1 MSVGGK
7 SFLDN
12 LGKIYAM
19 YTGGFII
26 FVILLAIG
34 EQMGMSNAAIGY
46 TYMGITIGLYA
57 VIGISSRTAKISEY
71 YVAGRSVP
79 ALFNGMA
86 TGSDWMSAA
95 SFIGMAGT
103 IFGLGYD
110 GLAYIMGWTG
120 GYVLLAVFLGPYL
133 RKFGQFTIPDFL
145 GARFGGHAAR
155 SIGIIAAITA
165 SFTYLIAQVTGV
177 GIIMSRFLGLDFKIG
192 VFVGLGGILVCSML
206 GGMKAVTWTQVAQ
219 YIILIL
225 AYLVP
230 PVVMSYKVTGV
241 PIPEIMY
248 GQILQKIDAKEKQL
262 NLDPKETEVR
272 ALWQKSADALAADI
286 KGLPGSLDTKKSDLQ
301 AKLAALPADA
311 TAADKEKITKA
322 IAALPKDA
330 AAAKDAWTTAQ
341 KAQAGVGRAKPIKP
355 YLQPFAR
362 LDLKNMMALTFCL
375 MVGTAGLPHILMR
388 YYTVP
393 SVKDARVSCGWS
405 LFFIF
410 LLYFTAPAYAA
421 FARNEVLNS
430 IIGMP
435 IKDLPVWMANW
446 GKVGLVSF
454 KDINADGILQFYEL
468 TIGADA
474 IVLAMPEIAG
484 LPYVI
489 SGLVAAG
496 GLAAALSTADGLLLT
511 ISNALS
517 HDLYYKIIDPTASVV
532 KRLAVSRTL
541 LVVTAL
547 ISAWVATYKITIIVE
562 LVAWAFSIAAA
573 SFFPALVMG
582 IWDKKANK
590 AGALVGMWIGF
601 GTCLYYMIGSRFYG
615 VDWWGI
621 RTISSGLFGIP
632 LGFIAIYAVSRM
644 TAPPSQELQDFV
656 ESVRIPRGASK
667 GDEAGMS
674 TGH

>member
-1 MSVGGK
+1 MAMKGG
-7 SFLDN
+7 FLDN
-12 LGKIYAM
+12 LGKIYGI
-19 YTGGFII
+19 YTVGFIV
-26 FVILLAIG
+26 FVIFLGISEA
-34 EQMGMSNAAIGY
+34 MFGMSPKTIGY
-46 TYMGITIGLYA
+46 VYMAVTIGLYA
-57 VIGISSRTAKISEY
+57 MIGILSRTAKVSEY

-79 ALFNGMA
+79 AFFNGMA

-103 IFGLGYD
+103 IFTLGYD

-133 RKFGQFTIPDFL
+133 RKFGQYTIPDFL
-145 GARFGGHAAR
+145 GARYGGNAAR

-177 GIIMSRFLGLDFKIG
+177 GIIMSRFLNLDFTVG

-219 YIILIL
+219 YIILIV
-225 AYLVP
+225 AYLIP
-230 PVVMSYKVTGV
+230 PTVMSYKATGN
-241 PIPEIMY
+241 PISEIAY
-248 GQILQKIDAKEKQL
+248 GQALQKIDAKEKAI
-262 NLDPKETEVR
+262 NADPKEVEVM
-272 ALWQKSADALAADI
+272 ALWKKSADELDADI
-286 KGLPGSLDTKKSDLQ
+286 KGLPGSLAAKKTALE
-301 AKLAALPADA
+301 AKLAALPA
-311 TAADKEKITKA
+311 TAAVAEKEAINKAITALPATPEIAKEKWSAAKT
-322 IAALPKDA
+322 AALDKS
-330 AAAKDAWTTAQ
+330 
-341 KAQAGVGRAKPIKP
+341 KPMKP

-362 LDLKNMMALTFCL
+362 LDMKNMLALTFCL

-393 SVKDARVSCGWS
+393 SVKDARMSVGWS

-410 LLYFTAPAYAA
+410 LLYFTAPAVAA
-421 FARNEVLNS
+421 FGRSEVLNN
-430 IIGMP
+430 IVGLP
-435 IKDLPVWMANW
+435 IAQLPAWMANW
-446 GKVGLVSF
+446 GKVGLVAF
-454 KDINADGILQFYEL
+454 KDINADGILQWYEL
-468 TIGADA
+468 TIGPDA

-517 HDLYYKIIDPTASVV
+517 HDLYYKMLDPHASIN
-532 KRLAVSRTL
+532 KRLAMSRTL

-547 ISAWVATYKITIIVE
+547 IAAWVATYKITIIVE

-582 IWDKKANK
+582 IWDKRSNK
-590 AGALVGMWIGF
+590 AGALAGMYVGFFSCVI
-601 GTCLYYMIGSRFYG
+601 YMVGSRFYG
-615 VDWWGI
+615 LDIWGVK
-621 RTISSGLFGIP
+621 TISSGLFGIP
-632 LGFIAIYAVSRM
+632 LGFIVTYVVSRM

-656 ESVRIPRGASK
+656 ESVRIPRGAAK
-667 GDEAGMS
+667 GVEE
-674 TGH
+674 

>member
-1 MSVGGK
+1 VSLGGN
-7 SFLDN
+7 SFLDK
-12 LGKIYAM
+12 LGRTYAY
-19 YTGGFII
+19 YTGGFIV
-26 FVILLAIG
+26 FVIILAIA
-34 EQMGMSNAAIGY
+34 EQMGMPTAAIGY
-46 TYMGITIGLYA
+46 TYMGVTIGLYA

-103 IFGLGYD
+103 IYSLGYD

-120 GYVLLAVFLGPYL
+120 GYVLLAVFIAPYL
-133 RKFGQFTIPDFL
+133 RKFGQYTIPDFL
-145 GARFGGHAAR
+145 GARYGGNAAR
-155 SIGIIAAITA
+155 TIGIIAAIAA

-192 VFVGLGGILVCSML
+192 VFVGLAGILVCSML

-219 YIILIL
+219 YIILII

-230 PVVMSYKVTGV
+230 PVVMSHKVTGV

-248 GQILQKIDAKEKQL
+248 GQALQKIDAKEKAI
-262 NLDPKETEVR
+262 NLDPKEAAVR
-272 ALWQKSADALAADI
+272 DLWKAEAEKIDADI
-286 KGLPGSLDTKKSDLQ
+286 QGLPGSLEAMRVDLKS
-301 AKLAALPADA
+301 KLAALPADA
-311 TAADKEKITKA
+311 PTADREKVEQEIKGLPKAASEANEKWTAARTKA
-322 IAALPKDA
+322 ASLA
-330 AAAKDAWTTAQ
+330 
-341 KAQAGVGRAKPIKP
+341 RPIKP

-362 LDLKNMMALTFCL
+362 LDMKNMLALTFCL

-393 SVKDARVSCGWS
+393 SVRDARVSVGWS

-421 FARNEVLNS
+421 FARNEVING
-430 IIGMP
+430 IIGLP
-435 IKDLPVWMANW
+435 IAQLPAWMATW

-511 ISNALS
+511 ISNSLS
-517 HDLYYKIIDPTASVV
+517 HDLYYKMIDSSASVT
-532 KRLAVSRTL
+532 KRLAISRTL

-547 ISAWVATYKITIIVE
+547 IAAYLATFKLTIIVE

-582 IWDKKANK
+582 IWDKRANRT
-590 AGALVGMWIGF
+590 GALAGMWIGF
-601 GTCLYYMIGSRFYG
+601 GSCLFYMIGSRFYG
-615 VDWWGI
+615 LDWWGI
-621 RTISSGLFGIP
+621 KTISSGLFGIP

-656 ESVRIPRGASK
+656 ESVRIPKGA
-667 GDEAGMS
+667 
-674 TGH
+674 TGAEMP

>member
-12 LGKIYAM
+12 LAKIYGF

-145 GARFGGHAAR
+145 GARYGGHAAR
-155 SIGIIAAITA
+155 SIGILAAIIA

-248 GQILQKIDAKEKQL
+248 GQILQKIDAQEKVI
-262 NLDPKETEVR
+262 NADPKETEVR

-301 AKLAALPADA
+301 AKLAALPA
-311 TAADKEKITKA
+311 TALPADKEKITKA

-330 AAAKDAWTTAQ
+330 ADAKDKWTTAQ
-341 KAQAGVGRAKPIKP
+341 KTQAGVGKAKPIKP

-362 LDLKNMMALTFCL
+362 LDMKNMLALTFCL

-421 FARNEVLNS
+421 FARNEVLS
-430 IIGMP
+430 HIIGLP
-435 IKDLPVWMANW
+435 IAQLPTWMANW
-446 GKVGLVSF
+446 AKVGLVSF

-547 ISAWVATYKITIIVE
+547 IAAWVATYKITIIVE

-590 AGALVGMWIGF
+590 AGALVGMWLGF
-601 GTCLYYMIGSRFYG
+601 STCLYYMIGSRFYG
-615 VDWWGI
+615 VDWWGVK
-621 RTISSGLFGIP
+621 TISSGLFGIP
-632 LGFIAIYAVSRM
+632 LGFIAIFVVSRM

-667 GDEAGMS
+667 GDEAGMT

>member
-1 MSVGGK
+1 MAKSKGG
-7 SFLDN
+7 FLDN
-12 LGKIYAM
+12 LGKIYGI
-19 YTGGFII
+19 YTVGFIV
-26 FVILLAIG
+26 FVILLGLG
-34 EQMGMSNAAIGY
+34 EAFFGMSPKTIGY
-46 TYMGITIGLYA
+46 VYMAVTIGLYA
-57 VIGISSRTAKISEY
+57 MIGILSRTAKVSEY

-79 ALFNGMA
+79 AFFNGMA

-103 IFGLGYD
+103 IFTLGYD

-133 RKFGQFTIPDFL
+133 RKFGQYTIPDFL
-145 GARFGGHAAR
+145 GARYGGNAAR

-177 GIIMSRFLGLDFKIG
+177 GIIMSRFLNLDFTVG

-219 YIILIL
+219 YIILIV
-225 AYLVP
+225 AYLIP
-230 PVVMSYKVTGV
+230 PTVMSYKATGN
-241 PIPEIMY
+241 PISEIAY
-248 GQILQKIDAKEKQL
+248 GQALQKIDAKEKKI
-262 NLDPKETEVR
+262 NADPKEIEVMG
-272 ALWQKSADALAADI
+272 LWKKQADELDADI
-286 KGLPGSLDTKKSDLQ
+286 KGLPGSLDAKKADLN
-301 AKLAALPADA
+301 AK
-311 TAADKEKITKA
+311 I
-322 IAALPKDA
+322 A
-330 AAAKDAWTTAQ
+330 AAAMPADKDKLEKALKGLPANADEAKEKWGAAKTAALG
-341 KAQAGVGRAKPIKP
+341 KAKPIKP

-362 LDLKNMMALTFCL
+362 LDMKNMLALTFCL

-393 SVKDARVSCGWS
+393 SVKAARMSVGWS

-410 LLYFTAPAYAA
+410 LLYFTAPAVAA
-421 FARNEVLNS
+421 FGRSEVLNN
-430 IIGMP
+430 IIGLP
-435 IKDLPVWMANW
+435 IAQLPAWMANW

-454 KDINADGILQFYEL
+454 KDINGDGILQFYEL

-517 HDLYYKIIDPTASVV
+517 HDLYYKMLDQHASIT
-532 KRLAVSRTL
+532 KRLTMSRIL

-547 ISAWVATYKITIIVE
+547 ISAWVATFRLTIIVE

-582 IWDKKANK
+582 IWDKRSNK
-590 AGALVGMWIGF
+590 AGALAGMYVGFLSCVI
-601 GTCLYYMIGSRFYG
+601 YMVGSRFYG
-615 VDWWGI
+615 LDIWGI
-621 RTISSGLFGIP
+621 KTISSGLFGIP
-632 LGFIAIYAVSRM
+632 LGFIVTYVVSRM

-667 GDEAGMS
+667 GVEE
-674 TGH
+674 

>member
-1 MSVGGK
+1 MSKGIGGTA
-7 SFLDN
+7 FLDN
-12 LGKIYAM
+12 LAKIYGI
-19 YTGGFII
+19 YTGGFIF
-26 FVILLAIG
+26 FVIALGLA
-34 EQMGMSNAAIGY
+34 EKYFNMSPIMIGY
-46 TYMGITIGLYA
+46 VYMAITIGLYA

-79 ALFNGMA
+79 AFFNGMA

-145 GARFGGHAAR
+145 GARYGGHAAR
-155 SIGIIAAITA
+155 SIGILAAIIA

-177 GIIMSRFLGLDFKIG
+177 GIIMSRFLNLDFTVG

-230 PVVMSYKVTGV
+230 PTVMSYKVTGV
-241 PIPEIMY
+241 PVSEIMY
-248 GQILQKIDAKEKQL
+248 GQILQRIDKKEKEI
-262 NLDPKETEVR
+262 NANPKEIEVM
-272 ALWQKSADALAADI
+272 ALWKKQADDLDADI
-286 KGLPGSLDTKKSDLQ
+286 KGLPGSLGAKKTALQ
-301 AKLAALPADA
+301 AKLAALPATA
-311 TAADKEKITKA
+311 TVAEKEAINKAVTALPATPEIAKEKWSDAKK
-322 IAALPKDA
+322 AALGKS
-330 AAAKDAWTTAQ
+330 
-341 KAQAGVGRAKPIKP
+341 KPMKP

-362 LDLKNMMALTFCL
+362 LDAKNMLALTFCL

-421 FARNEVLNS
+421 FARNEVLSN
-430 IIGMP
+430 IVGLP
-435 IKDLPVWMANW
+435 ISQLPQWMANW
-446 GKVGLVSF
+446 GKVGLVAF
-454 KDINADGILQFYEL
+454 KDINADGILQWYEL

-517 HDLYYKIIDPTASVV
+517 HDLYYKMIDPQASITR
-532 KRLAVSRTL
+532 RLTVSRIL
-541 LVVTAL
+541 LVLTAL
-547 ISAWVATYKITIIVE
+547 ISAWVATYKLTIIVE

-582 IWDKKANK
+582 IWDKRANK
-590 AGALVGMWIGF
+590 AGALVGMWVGF
-601 GTCLYYMIGSRFYG
+601 LSCMIYMIGSRFYG
-615 VDWWGI
+615 LDIWGI

-632 LGFIAIYAVSRM
+632 LGFITIYVVSRM
-644 TAPPSQELQDFV
+644 TEPPSQELQDFV
-656 ESVRIPRGASK
+656 ESVRIPRGAAK
-667 GDEAGMS
+667 GAEE
-674 TGH
+674 

>member
-1 MSVGGK
+1 MGTSGIGGK

-12 LGKIYAM
+12 LAKIYGM
-19 YTGGFII
+19 YTGGFIG
-26 FVILLAIG
+26 FVIILAIA
-34 EQMGMSNAAIGY
+34 EQFFGMSNIMIGY
-46 TYMGITIGLYA
+46 VYMGITIGLYA

-79 ALFNGMA
+79 AFFNGMA

-133 RKFGQFTIPDFL
+133 RKFGQYTIPDFL
-145 GARFGGHAAR
+145 GARYGGNAAR
-155 SIGIIAAITA
+155 SIGILAAITA

-177 GIIMSRFLGLDFKIG
+177 GIIMSRFLNLDFSIG

-219 YIILIL
+219 YIILII

-230 PVVMSYKVTGV
+230 PVVMSQRVTGV

-248 GQILQKIDAKEKQL
+248 GQVLQRIDAEEKAI
-262 NLDPKETEVR
+262 NANPKEIEVMG
-272 ALWQKSADALAADI
+272 LWKKKAEDLDADI
-286 KGLPGSLDTKKSDLQ
+286 KGLPGSLDAKK
-301 AKLAALPADA
+301 AALTTKIADAAIAPADK
-311 TAADKEKITKA
+311 AAAEKALKG
-322 IAALPKDA
+322 LPKDGA
-330 AAAKDAWTTAQ
+330 DAKEKWTAAKTAALG
-341 KAQAGVGRAKPIKP
+341 KSKPIKP
-355 YLQPFAR
+355 YIQPFAR
-362 LDLKNMMALTFCL
+362 LDAKNMLALTFCL

-393 SVKDARVSCGWS
+393 SVKDARVSVGWS

-410 LLYFTAPAYAA
+410 LLYFTAPSYAA
-421 FARNEVLNS
+421 FARNEVLSN
-430 IIGMP
+430 IVGLP
-435 IKDLPVWMANW
+435 IANLPTWMANW

-454 KDINADGILQFYEL
+454 TDINGDGILQFYEL

-517 HDLYYKIIDPTASVV
+517 HDLYYKMIDPHASIV
-532 KRLAVSRTL
+532 KRLTVSRIL
-541 LVVTAL
+541 LVITAL
-547 ISAWVATYKITIIVE
+547 ISAYVATFKLTIIVE

-582 IWDKKANK
+582 IWDKRSNK
-590 AGALVGMWIGF
+590 AGALAGMWVGF
-601 GTCLYYMIGSRFYG
+601 LSCVIYMVGSRFYG
-615 VDWWGI
+615 LDIWGI

-632 LGFIAIYAVSRM
+632 LGFIAIYVVSRI

-656 ESVRIPRGASK
+656 ESVRIPRGAAQAH
-667 GDEAGMS
+667 EE
-674 TGH
+674 

>member
-1 MSVGGK
+1 MAKTSGIGGTA
-7 SFLDN
+7 FLDN
-12 LGKIYAM
+12 LAKIYGI
-19 YTGGFII
+19 YTGGFIF
-26 FVILLAIG
+26 FVIALGIA
-34 EQMGMSNAAIGY
+34 EAWFGMTPIMIGY
-46 TYMGITIGLYA
+46 VYMGITIGLYA

-79 ALFNGMA
+79 AFFNGMA

-145 GARFGGHAAR
+145 GARYGGHAAR
-155 SIGIIAAITA
+155 SIGILAAIIA

-177 GIIMSRFLGLDFKIG
+177 GIIMSRFLNLDFSVG

-230 PVVMSYKVTGV
+230 PTVMSYKVTGV
-241 PIPEIMY
+241 PVSEIMY
-248 GQILQKIDAKEKQL
+248 GQILQKIDAKEKVI
-262 NLDPKETEVR
+262 NADPKEVEVMG
-272 ALWQKSADALAADI
+272 LWKKQADDLDADI
-286 KGLPGSLDTKKSDLQ
+286 KGLPGSLAAKKTALQ
-301 AKLAALPADA
+301 EKLAALPATA
-311 TAADKEKITKA
+311 TVAEKEAIDKAIKALPATPEIAKEKWSDAKK
-322 IAALPKDA
+322 AALGKS
-330 AAAKDAWTTAQ
+330 
-341 KAQAGVGRAKPIKP
+341 KPIKP

-362 LDLKNMMALTFCL
+362 LDAKNMLALTFCL

-421 FARNEVLNS
+421 FARNEVLSN
-430 IIGMP
+430 IIGLP
-435 IKDLPVWMANW
+435 IAQLPQWMANW
-446 GKVGLVSF
+446 GKVGLVAF

-517 HDLYYKIIDPTASVV
+517 HDLYYKMIDPQASITR
-532 KRLAVSRTL
+532 RLTVSRIL

-547 ISAWVATYKITIIVE
+547 ISAWVATYKLTIIVE

-582 IWDKKANK
+582 IWDKRANK
-590 AGALVGMWIGF
+590 AGALVGMWVGF
-601 GTCLYYMIGSRFYG
+601 LSCMIYMIGSRFYG
-615 VDWWGI
+615 LDIWGI

-632 LGFIAIYAVSRM
+632 LGFITIYVVSRM
-644 TAPPSQELQDFV
+644 TEAPSQELQDFV
-656 ESVRIPRGASK
+656 ESVRIPRGAAK
-667 GDEAGMS
+667 GQED
-674 TGH
+674 